1 MNKKN
6 YRLLS
11 FIVFLSLITIT
22 GASTTLI
29 IEIIKVFKTENV
41 TNLFS
46 FVFVL
51 VFFFI
56 HATRNLPM
64 QKPEHIDLPKFRK
77 FINSILAS
85 IGIFFCLLTILQIGY
100 LFGFYQKPVNS
111 GIYVGSIL
119 FILLYIWI
127 NRTLSKFI
135 RKSKIANK

>member
-11 FIVFLSLITIT
+11 FIVFLTLTTII

-46 FVFVL
+46 FIFVL
-51 VFFFI
+51 VIFFI
-56 HATRNLPM
+56 HTARNLPM
-64 QKPEHIDLPKFRK
+64 QKPEDVDLPKFRK

-85 IGIFFCLLTILQIGY
+85 TGIFFCLLTVLQVGY

-119 FILLYIWI
+119 FILLYIWM

-135 RKSKIANK
+135 RKSSIT